1 MGEFSKI
8 ERSFWE
14 TDEAREMTPEEKYF
28 WLYLRTN
35 ANVNTLGCYPFR
47 MRKAMDET
55 GYNRETLEKLLK
67 RMEECGY
74 IFYCAETGEVLLLG
88 WGAQNWTKKTS
99 VLRAIQADLQK
110 VKSEA
115 FKEKLAALLRADGFL
130 PETGEG
136 APCGQPSQGECLAA
150 PDSNEGHAETPKN
163 IGEQP
168 GTNGAEKERE
178 KEKKEKTFSANSPEF
193 AAFWAAYP
201 NRKNKQT
208 AVKTWNKLKITPE
221 KYRAIM
227 DGLERAKASVEWAK
241 NGGDFIPH
249 PATWLNAGG
258 WENEYKALRP
268 PASQTPE
275 NDCQTE
281 ARRTD
286 SPLERRRRLAGA
298 SALAEGS
305 E

>member
-55 GYNRETLEKLLK
+55 GYNRETLEKLLS
-67 RMEECGY
+67 RMVEHGY
-74 IFYCAETGEVLLLG
+74 IRYCAETGEVLLLG

-227 DGLERAKASVEWAK
+227 DGLERAKASVEWADT
-241 NGGDFIPH
+241 GGKFIPY
-249 PATWLNAGG
+249 PSTWLNAGG
-258 WENEYKALRP
+258 WENEYKPLRP
-268 PASQTPE
+268 SSPQTPPIAPH
-275 NDCQTE
+275 DGV
-281 ARRTD
+281 
-286 SPLERRRRLAGA
+286 LERRRRLAGA